1 MKMKSTLTVISLF
14 ALTFLLI
21 NNAAGPGETQDED
34 RTGSPLSSG
43 SCNTTDCHDDGSFNP
58 SVQIELL
65 KDNVAV
71 NKYLPGETYEVK
83 VTITAGTGI
92 PSGYGFQAVA
102 LRSSNN
108 GNTGSWGTPPAG
120 VQKITLSNGRT
131 YVEHSEP
138 KTGSNFFEVEWT
150 APAVGIGNINIYAA
164 GNAVNLN
171 NESTGDGANTVLLT
185 LEEDIPISVKTE
197 QQILD
202 FSIFPNPVQEVLN
215 LKIGSRYAE
224 KIEMN
229 ITDVNGKIV
238 QMQKFDLAEGLNE
251 ENINVNS
258 LAKGLYLIR
267 LINEHEVATQ
277 TMLKM

>member
-1 MKMKSTLTVISLF
+1 MKMKSTFTTILLL

-21 NNAAGPGETQDED
+21 NNASGPGETQDED

-43 SCNTTDCHDDGSFNP
+43 SCSVGGCHDSGTFNP

-71 NKYLPGETYEVK
+71 NKYLPGETYEMK
-83 VTITAGTGI
+83 VTITAGTGN

-108 GNTGSWGTPPAG
+108 GNTGSWATPPAG

-150 APAVGIGNINIYAA
+150 APAIGIGDIKFYAA

-171 NESTGDGANTVLLT
+171 NESTGDGANTAQLT
-185 LEEDIPISVKTE
+185 IEEDIPISVKTE

-224 KIEMN
+224 RIELK
-229 ITDVNGKIV
+229 ITDVNGKTV
-238 QMQKFDLAEGLNE
+238 QTQRFDLAEGPNE
-251 ENINVNS
+251 ENINVGN
-258 LAKGLYLIR
+258 LAKGLYLIQ